1 MKNLEMNLQR
11 FAGRAAGELIERK
24 YLAHYVDAAFDKT
37 GEATDYV
44 RLGKDLEDYNVELN
58 PDVET
63 TKNIW
68 GEARTKVKGY
78 EPEGDVETFY
88 AYEGEALYE
97 KLFDIVNKRSTG
109 SELETTVVDVLINSD
124 GTIVTAYRESAV
136 VVPQSI
142 GGDTAGMQIPFNV
155 YYNGDRVEGTWNATT
170 KKFTV
175 SAAG

>member
-1 MKNLEMNLQR
+1 MKKTTMNLQK
-11 FAGRAAGELIERK
+11 FAGRANGELIERK
-24 YLAHYVDAAFDKT
+24 YLAHFVDAAFDKT
-37 GEATDYV
+37 GEATNYV

-58 PDVET
+58 PDIET

-68 GEARTKVKGY
+68 GESRTKVKGY

-97 KLFDIVNKRSTG
+97 KLFAIVNNRSTG

-124 GTIVTAYRESAV
+124 GTAVKAYRENAV
-136 VVPQSI
+136 IVPQSI

-155 YYNGDRVEGTWNATT
+155 YYNGDRTEGTWTVAT
-170 KKFTV
+170 KKFTPT
-175 SAAG
+175 AEG